1 MALIARVSGDS
12 WDWREEDETSDDGPL
27 TSRSPSF
34 VSLEGAARHPE
45 SGQMVIS
52 EGPDTLAPPSSDASV
67 ELHEWRDR
75 DVTLSTRALKLEES
89 AFVVHDE
96 RLSRIIEAIVD
107 DAASVGDSLRALSAT
122 CARAWRFG
130 DPSELVVM
138 SIGTVARHVYEWS
151 SSVLT
156 RADEHLNGV
165 VIARD
170 EGELGVA
177 EYSSLF
183 VRAIIDPL
191 LVEAIE
197 TCEAEDETDVA
208 SALGSLRERII
219 WLNWATRDID

>member
-45 SGQMVIS
+45 SGQMVIT
-52 EGPDTLAPPSSDASV
+52 EAPDTQAPPSSDASV

-151 SSVLT
+151 SNVLA

-170 EGELGVA
+170 DGELGVA

-197 TCEAEDETDVA
+197 TCGAEDEADVA
-208 SALGSLRERII
+208 IALGSLRERII

>member
-34 VSLEGAARHPE
+34 VSLEGAHPHPE
-45 SGQMVIS
+45 SGRIEIS
-52 EGPDTLAPPSSDASV
+52 EVPDTLAPPSSDASV

-96 RLSRIIEAIVD
+96 RLARIIEAIVD
-107 DAASVGDSLRALSAT
+107 DSSEVGDSLRALSAT
-122 CARAWRFG
+122 CARVWRLG
-130 DPSELVVM
+130 NPSELVVT
-138 SIGTVARHVYEWS
+138 SIGTVVRHVYEWS
-151 SSVLT
+151 ANVLS

-165 VIARD
+165 VVARD

-191 LVEAIE
+191 LVEAVE
-197 TCEAEDETDVA
+197 TCTAAGEAEVA
-208 SALGSLRERII
+208 AALGSLRETIL
-219 WLNWATRDID
+219 WLNWATRDLD

>member
-12 WDWREEDETSDDGPL
+12 WDWREEGEASDDGPL

-34 VSLEGAARHPE
+34 VSLEGAQRHPE
-45 SGQMVIS
+45 SGRI
-52 EGPDTLAPPSSDASV
+52 EIAEAPDTLAPPSSDASV

-75 DVTLSTRALKLEES
+75 DGTLSTRALKLEES

-107 DAASVGDSLRALSAT
+107 DAAAVGDSLRALSAT
-122 CARAWRFG
+122 CARSWRFG
-130 DPSELVVM
+130 DPSELVVT
-138 SIGTVARHVYEWS
+138 SIGTVARHVYEWAS
-151 SSVLT
+151 NVLS

-170 EGELGVA
+170 DGELGVA

-191 LVEAIE
+191 LVEAVE
-197 TCEAEDETDVA
+197 TCEAEDEHLVA
-208 SALGSLRERII
+208 GALGSLRERII

>member
-34 VSLEGAARHPE
+34 VSLEGAACHPE
-45 SGQMVIS
+45 SGRIEVS
-52 EGPDTLAPPSSDASV
+52 EAPDTLAPPSSDASV

-89 AFVVHDE
+89 AFVLHDE
-96 RLSRIIEAIVD
+96 RLSRMIEAIVD
-107 DAASVGDSLRALSAT
+107 DAAEVGDSLRAVSAT
-122 CARAWRFG
+122 CSRAWRFG
-130 DPSELVVM
+130 DPSELVVT
-138 SIGTVARHVYEWS
+138 SIGTVVRHVYEWS
-151 SSVLT
+151 SNVLA
-156 RADEHLNGV
+156 RADENLNGV
-165 VIARD
+165 VVARD

-191 LVEAIE
+191 LVEAVE
-197 TCEAEDETDVA
+197 TCTAEDEVEVA
-208 SALGSLRERII
+208 EALGSLRERII
-219 WLNWATRDID
+219 WLNWATRNID